1 MDETTPPPAPSPE
14 PKPAEAT
21 PPVVVNEGTGL
32 APNIAAT
39 ICAALPLLG
48 GIIFLV
54 LEKKNPFVR
63 FWAMQSVFFGG
74 VCFALSILLQVVS
87 LILAHIPILG
97 WILLLVLWLASLVF
111 WLGSV
116 IVWVITIIKAFS
128 SVEWEIPYLGKLARK
143 QLATQTLV

>member
-14 PKPAEAT
+14 PKPIETT
-21 PPVVVNEGTGL
+21 PHAAVVEEPGF

-54 LEKKNPFVR
+54 LEKKNAFVR

-74 VCFALSILLQVVS
+74 VCFALSILLQIVS
-87 LILAHIPILG
+87 FILAYIPILG
-97 WILLLVLWLASLVF
+97 WILLFVLGIASIVF
-111 WLGSV
+111 WLGCV
-116 IVWVITIIKAFS
+116 VVWVITIVKAFS
-128 SVEWEIPYLGKLARK
+128 NVEWEIPYLGKLARK